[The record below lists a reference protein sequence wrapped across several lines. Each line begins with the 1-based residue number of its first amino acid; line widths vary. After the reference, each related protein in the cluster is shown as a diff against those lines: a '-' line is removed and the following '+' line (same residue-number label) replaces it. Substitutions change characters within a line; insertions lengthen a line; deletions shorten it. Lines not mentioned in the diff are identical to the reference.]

1 MKYIK
6 FLLVPMLFVSLAF
19 MNIGG
24 CGGSSGGGGGGG
36 ANCQMPALTTNFSD
50 TGYFFT
56 EQGTDVIIGVTSTGL
71 QVAIVVSNFF
81 PETPEIGDLNF
92 IADVVDSD
100 TCDITTQV
108 FFNPDI
114 EVGAGG
120 ICLRQNI
127 GEVFRINDLIS
138 LGNNLGD
145 ITTNREFVADLTTA
159 SDINTATREMLDVI
173 SNSQ

>member
-24 CGGSSGGGGGGG
+24 CGGSSGGGGG

-81 PETPEIGDLNF
+81 PEFFLNLIKFVLYNVYNHLSHF
-92 IADVVDSD
+92 I
-100 TCDITTQV
+100 
-108 FFNPDI
+108 
-114 EVGAGG
+114 
-120 ICLRQNI
+120 
-127 GEVFRINDLIS
+127 
-138 LGNNLGD
+138 
-145 ITTNREFVADLTTA
+145 
-159 SDINTATREMLDVI
+159 
-173 SNSQ
+173 